1 MLRYPTK
8 GEPLHAAGANGNDVS
23 ADPTPSTPPSSSDD
37 HLQQQAQPSTTP
49 PRVADVCKYWV
60 NSNGKC
66 FRGAACPH
74 FHPPLAALPRY
85 RAAWVQRR
93 AAERALASH
102 LDGDT
107 HDPLQDKTHKAAR
120 ARVGWWDGNDWLVGG
135 RGWIMGVV

>member
-8 GEPLHAAGANGNDVS
+8 AEQPLHAADANGGGRPND
-23 ADPTPSTPPSSSDD
+23 DHTTPPSPSPSSSSSVGIEGR
-37 HLQQQAQPSTTP
+37 HHTM
-49 PRVADVCKYWV
+49 PRVADVCKFWV

-66 FRGAACPH
+66 FRSSACPQ
-74 FHPPLAALPRY
+74 FHPPLAALPQY
-85 RAAWVQRR
+85 RAAWVQNR

-120 ARVGWWDGNDWLVGG
+120 ARVG
-135 RGWIMGVV
+135 GWTDV

>member
-8 GEPLHAAGANGNDVS
+8 TEQPPAHAAGANGDGGPDDDHTTS
-23 ADPTPSTPPSSSDD
+23 PSQSPSSSSSDLEG
-37 HLQQQAQPSTTP
+37 HHHHHIAP
-49 PRVADVCKYWV
+49 PRVADVCKFWV

-66 FRGAACPH
+66 YRAASCPH
-74 FHPPLAALPRY
+74 FHPPLAALPQY
-85 RAAWVQRR
+85 RAAWVQNR

-120 ARVGWWDGNDWLVGG
+120 ARVGWVMDV
-135 RGWIMGVV
+135 